1 MMCPWLATGFQA
13 ATNNLFGR
21 GITIGRLFR
30 MKSVPNKM
38 GGVMTDQKQGE
49 VPPKVEQ
56 KVAREVEV
64 SPTVSEDGENP
75 EDPISVNSEVSK
87 TGDAPAD

>member
-1 MMCPWLATGFQA
+1 
-13 ATNNLFGR
+13 
-21 GITIGRLFR
+21 
-30 MKSVPNKM
+30 M

-49 VPPKVEQ
+49 VPPEGKQ

-64 SPTVSEDGENP
+64 SPTLSESGENP
-75 EDPISVNSEVSK
+75 EDPILEQSEVSK